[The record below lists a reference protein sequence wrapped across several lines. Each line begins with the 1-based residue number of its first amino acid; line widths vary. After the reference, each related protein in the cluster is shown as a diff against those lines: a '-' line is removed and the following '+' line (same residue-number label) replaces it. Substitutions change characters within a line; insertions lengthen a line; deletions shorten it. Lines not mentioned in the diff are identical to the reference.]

1 MGTRSKVGVM
11 VGDKCRAVY
20 VHWDGYLDNNGAILA
35 EHYMDPFKVR
45 ELMDLG
51 DVSSLGPNIGTQHDF
66 DIPFQYGTPEYQAEA
81 DRRRGITTFYGRD
94 RGETGTEFKTD
105 STFEAFF
112 DRVESC
118 CGEWYYIMKDGVWYC
133 GDTYGKY
140 GDGSSISRKLVSY
153 AEALEIQAAQREA
166 EDA

>member
-11 VGDKCRAVY
+11 LPSGKVRAVY
-20 VHWDGYLDNNGAILA
+20 VHWDGYLDGVGAYLQ
-35 EHYMDPFKVR
+35 DFKTQAAVE
-45 ELMDLG
+45 ELISHG
-51 DVSSLGPNIGTQHDF
+51 DRSSIEGP
-66 DIPFQYGTPEYQAEA
+66 YYK
-81 DRRRGITTFYGRD
+81 D
-94 RGETGTEFKTD
+94 RGEDGVEPQEYATFDEFYEGCD
-105 STFEAFF
+105 ACWAEY
-112 DRVESC
+112 
-118 CGEWYYIMKDGVWYC
+118 YYIFKDGVWYC